1 MSVAKLD
8 DGVLAADVAMVDL
21 NVVRVETA
29 DGSTTSTR
37 IRMPY
42 NVFKRAPRSRPKKCM
57 TDHVSML

>member
-29 DGSTTSTR
+29 DG
-37 IRMPY
+37 
-42 NVFKRAPRSRPKKCM
+42 RALLRQEDTLALLLGACREHEVESGRH
-57 TDHVSML
+57 D